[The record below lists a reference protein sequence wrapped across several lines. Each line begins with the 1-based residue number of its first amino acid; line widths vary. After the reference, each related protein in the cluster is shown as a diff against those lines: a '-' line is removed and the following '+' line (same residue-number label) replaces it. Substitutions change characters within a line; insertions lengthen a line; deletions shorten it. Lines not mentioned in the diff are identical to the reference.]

1 MCLKKVEVH
10 LHVFPC
16 LGEGLAS
23 FLKDSSF
30 PSKKN
35 KIQKGHKLLVSWN
48 MVSVSLT
55 QESAYREPQTGESAG
70 INWDLVGLGAT

>member
-1 MCLKKVEVH
+1 M
-10 LHVFPC
+10 FPC
-16 LGEGLAS
+16 LGERLAS

-35 KIQKGHKLLVSWN
+35 KIQKGHELLVSWN
-48 MVSVSLT
+48 MFSVSLA

-70 INWDLVGLGAT
+70 SNWDLLGLGAT